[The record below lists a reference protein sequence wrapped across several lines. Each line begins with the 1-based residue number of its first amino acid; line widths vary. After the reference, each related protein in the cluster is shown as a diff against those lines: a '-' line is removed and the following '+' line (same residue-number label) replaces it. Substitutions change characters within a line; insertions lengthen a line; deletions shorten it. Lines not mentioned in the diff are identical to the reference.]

1 MYLNSLSIILVR
13 QSLAFVEFC
22 DEGSPLSLLKEAWL
36 GGQRSLQGT
45 GGTLCNQPRRDPGL
59 NSVTFASQSVLN
71 QLVIL
76 KK

>member
-13 QSLAFVEFC
+13 ESLAFVEFC
-22 DEGSPLSLLKEAWL
+22 EGSPLSLLKEAWL

-59 NSVTFASQSVLN
+59 TSGTFASRSVLN
-71 QLVIL
+71 QLVI
-76 KK
+76 